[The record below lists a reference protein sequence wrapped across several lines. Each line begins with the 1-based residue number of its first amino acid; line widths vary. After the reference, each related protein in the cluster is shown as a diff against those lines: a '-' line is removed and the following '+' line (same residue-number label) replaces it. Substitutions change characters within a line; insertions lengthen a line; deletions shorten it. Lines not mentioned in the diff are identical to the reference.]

1 MHICMVMAG
10 DEEGGLEKHVIELAN
25 GLIKLKHRVSLIAHE
40 KYRSRVENVQF
51 YSLDLSKSRNNPI
64 LLWKLYQTIK
74 SIQADVLHVQAN
86 KAVSMIAPMLKWLNV
101 PNVATLHNLKKNIK
115 AFNRYDRIIAVS
127 QRVANQFSSQ
137 SKIRVV
143 LNGVKPPDFIINSK
157 SATYPLQAI
166 AIGRLVKAKGF
177 DLLIEAW
184 KEVDAG
190 LWIVGDGPDRQVLQ
204 QQIEQTQLSQ
214 RIEIWGHRDDINDL
228 LLQSDFLVISS
239 RNEGGPYTLSEAL
252 LLKRPVISSDVGM
265 VSQVLLPSMICPAN
279 NTQALH
285 QLLQQHIQ
293 HFSQLQ
299 KDAEPIFHFA
309 QQHLTINAMVE
320 HTARVYQELLD
331 DGHA

>member
-157 SATYPLQAI
+157 SNPLAFTKRPMAI
-166 AIGRLVKAKGF
+166 ACRG
-177 DLLIEAW
+177 
-184 KEVDAG
+184 
-190 LWIVGDGPDRQVLQ
+190 
-204 QQIEQTQLSQ
+204 
-214 RIEIWGHRDDINDL
+214 
-228 LLQSDFLVISS
+228 
-239 RNEGGPYTLSEAL
+239 
-252 LLKRPVISSDVGM
+252 
-265 VSQVLLPSMICPAN
+265 
-279 NTQALH
+279 
-285 QLLQQHIQ
+285 
-293 HFSQLQ
+293 
-299 KDAEPIFHFA
+299 
-309 QQHLTINAMVE
+309 
-320 HTARVYQELLD
+320 
-331 DGHA
+331 